1 MIPLDEAREILG
13 RAADGRTDEEI
24 ARLVEFADLVAE
36 WSIEASDREIRIRQS
51 GSGEGCRGDGG
62 IRGKS
67 SSAGLPNSRAAT
79 GLQLETETTD
89 AGQSAGPCDHGNL
102 LHYRPI
108 DQPGAA

>member
-51 GSGEGCRGDGG
+51 D
-62 IRGKS
+62 
-67 SSAGLPNSRAAT
+67 
-79 GLQLETETTD
+79 QL
-89 AGQSAGPCDHGNL
+89 
-102 LHYRPI
+102 
-108 DQPGAA
+108 GAA